1 MKRLV
6 PVTSRIHFQL
16 FLEKHLHAGGDS
28 VNITYGRSPMVLS
41 AALNKA
47 AQTDLELIS
56 KAIAGREDG
65 FEELVGRYQRP
76 ITSYVFR
83 MLGDYDSALDVT
95 QEVFIKVYNSLS
107 RYSSE
112 YKFSTWLYRIA
123 HNAAIDH
130 IRRNSNVGQSLE
142 TEAADGTYQL
152 QLESPGP
159 TPEQDR
165 ERSEWR
171 TEINSVVKCLPAAYR
186 DLITLRHGQDL
197 SYDEIAVVTGL
208 PLGTVK
214 NRLFRAREMMR
225 QIFIERGFN
234 GI

>member
-1 MKRLV
+1 MAT
-6 PVTSRIHFQL
+6 PDATF
-16 FLEKHLHAGGDS
+16 E
-28 VNITYGRSPMVLS
+28 NIKNIS
-41 AALNKA
+41 
-47 AQTDLELIS
+47 DLELIAS
-56 KAIAGREDG
+56 AIKGREDG
-65 FEELVGRYQRP
+65 FEGLVRRYQRP
-76 ITSYVFR
+76 ITGYIFR
-83 MLGDYDSALDVT
+83 MLGDYEASLDVS

-130 IRRNSNVGQSLE
+130 MRRNSVNPQSLE
-142 TEAADGTYQL
+142 TENADGTYQL
-152 QLESPGP
+152 QIECPKPG
-159 TPEQDR
+159 PEQDR

-171 TEINSVVKCLPAAYR
+171 KEIDSVVRRLPSAYR
-186 DLITLRHGQDL
+186 ELILLRHSQDL
-197 SYDEIAVVTGL
+197 SYDEIADVTGL

-225 QIFIERGFN
+225 EIFVERGFT